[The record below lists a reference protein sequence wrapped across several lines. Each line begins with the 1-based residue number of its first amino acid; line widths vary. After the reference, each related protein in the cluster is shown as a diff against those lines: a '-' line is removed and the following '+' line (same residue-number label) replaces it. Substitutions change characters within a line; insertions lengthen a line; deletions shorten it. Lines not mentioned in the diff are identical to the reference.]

1 MGMASA
7 SDDQATCDFH
17 RQPGAEHRASYKV
30 LPGSRVR
37 MTIWCSSLTKYLR
50 SASFCPAVHVTR
62 GPGWSFCFVSYTEND
77 HLVYS
82 GGMKRRSD
90 KVIGYLRVS
99 TDEQAV
105 SGLGLSDQRA
115 VIAAEATR
123 RHWSDIEFMAD
134 EGFSAKNLSRPAIA
148 GALEMLR
155 KGQASVLVVS
165 KLDRLSRSLLDF
177 ATLMDRARREGWELV
192 VLDLA
197 IDTTVP
203 SGQLMANVMAAFAEY
218 ERQLI
223 GARTSAALQQLK
235 AKGVRLGRPR
245 TMPSEVTERV
255 VRERSQGRTLAAIA
269 EGLNAH
275 CVPTAR
281 GGSRWYP
288 STVKAVLVSA
298 ELDSAA

>member
-1 MGMASA
+1 
-7 SDDQATCDFH
+7 
-17 RQPGAEHRASYKV
+17 
-30 LPGSRVR
+30 
-37 MTIWCSSLTKYLR
+37 
-50 SASFCPAVHVTR
+50 
-62 GPGWSFCFVSYTEND
+62 
-77 HLVYS
+77 
-82 GGMKRRSD
+82 MKRRSD

-105 SGLGLSDQRA
+105 SGLGLGDQRG
-115 VIAAEATR
+115 VIAAESAR
-123 RHWSDIEFMAD
+123 RGWVDVEYLSD
-134 EGFSAKNLSRPAIA
+134 EGYSAKNLSRPAIA
-148 GALEMLR
+148 SALDMLG

-235 AKGVRLGRPR
+235 AQGKRLGRPR
-245 TMPSEVTERV
+245 TLPAEVTSRIVAARGEG
-255 VRERSQGRTLAAIA
+255 QALAAIA
-269 EGLNAH
+269 DGLNRDGVA
-275 CVPTAR
+275 TAR
-281 GGSRWYP
+281 GGARWYP
-288 STVKAVLVSA
+288 STVRAVLK
-298 ELDSAA
+298 SAALDKAAA

>member
-1 MGMASA
+1 MYAG
-7 SDDQATCDFH
+7 
-17 RQPGAEHRASYKV
+17 
-30 LPGSRVR
+30 
-37 MTIWCSSLTKYLR
+37 
-50 SASFCPAVHVTR
+50 
-62 GPGWSFCFVSYTEND
+62 FV
-77 HLVYS
+77 
-82 GGMKRRSD
+82 KRRSS

-105 SGLGLSDQRA
+105 SGLGLADQRA
-115 VIAAEATR
+115 LIGAETAR
-123 RHWSDIEFMAD
+123 RGWDDVEYLSD

-148 GALEMLR
+148 TALEMLR

-177 ATLMDRARREGWELV
+177 ATLMDRAKREGWELV

-203 SGQLMANVMAAFAEY
+203 SGALMANVMAAFAEY

-235 AKGVRLGRPR
+235 GQGVRLGRPR
-245 TMPSEVTERV
+245 TMPTEVTERV
-255 VRERSQGRTLAAIA
+255 LRERADGRTLAAIA
-269 EGLNAH
+269 EGLNADD
-275 CVPTAR
+275 VATAR
-281 GGSRWYP
+281 GGAKWYP

-298 ELDSAA
+298 ELDATAA